1 VTGRTNFCLSIGFI
15 PKPVPTFGSD
25 ALEQQETIMSR
36 IGIHS
41 FVWSASSAQDDLER
55 TLANTREAGF
65 DLIEFSY
72 LDPANVDVGGLAKRI
87 AELDLGVAISIG
99 LPPDGDISSADKA
112 IAAHGVE
119 VLNDTIALTRD
130 LGGRKVA
137 GILSTSHGLQTE
149 APTRDQWNRSAAT
162 LAKVAET
169 AKTAGVTLNLEIV
182 NRFESNLLNTAA
194 QGLAFIEDTGS
205 DNIFLHLDTFHMN
218 IEEADI
224 GLAIRHAAKK
234 IGYVHIGESHRGF
247 LGTGN
252 IDFAAIFDALT
263 AIGYGDDLSFESFS
277 SEIVDENLSKKTAIW
292 RNLWTDNMELAR
304 HARRFI
310 AIGLETARR
319 KAELVAS
326 SHQP

>member
-1 VTGRTNFCLSIGFI
+1 
-15 PKPVPTFGSD
+15 
-25 ALEQQETIMSR
+25 MSR

-41 FVWSASSAQDDLER
+41 FVWSASSAQSELER

-72 LDPANVDVGGLAKRI
+72 LDPANVDIGGLAKRI
-87 AELDLGVAISIG
+87 ADLGLGVAISIG
-99 LPPDGDISSADKA
+99 LPADGDISSADKA
-112 IAAHGVE
+112 IAARGVDI
-119 VLNDTIALTRD
+119 LNQTIALTRD
-130 LGGRKVA
+130 LGGQKVG

-149 APTRDQWNRSAAT
+149 APTRDQWSRSAAT

-169 AKTAGVTLNLEIV
+169 AKAAGVTLNLEIV
-182 NRFESNLLNTAA
+182 NRFESNLLNTSA

-218 IEEADI
+218 IEEADV
-224 GLAIRHAAKK
+224 GLAIRHAAGK

-263 AIGYGDDLSFESFS
+263 AIGYDDDLSFESFS

-292 RNLWTDNMELAR
+292 RNLWTDNMALAK
-304 HARRFI
+304 HARAFI
-310 AIGLETARR
+310 GLGLETARR
-319 KAELVAS
+319 KAELVSAR
-326 SHQP
+326 HKQ

>member
-1 VTGRTNFCLSIGFI
+1 
-15 PKPVPTFGSD
+15 
-25 ALEQQETIMSR
+25 MSR

-41 FVWSASSAQDDLER
+41 FVWSASSAQADLER
-55 TLANTREAGF
+55 TLANTKEAGF

-72 LDPANVDVGGLAKRI
+72 LDPADVDIGRLAKSI
-87 AELDLGVAISIG
+87 ADLGLGVAISIG
-99 LPPDGDISSADKA
+99 LPADGDISSPDKA
-112 IAAHGVE
+112 VAARGVE
-119 VLNDTIALTRD
+119 ILNRTVALTRD
-130 LGGRKVA
+130 LGGQKVG
-137 GILSTSHGLQTE
+137 GILSASHGLQTE

-162 LAKVAET
+162 LARVAET
-169 AKTAGVTLNLEIV
+169 AKAAGVTLNLEIV
-182 NRFESNLLNTAA
+182 NRFESNLINTAA

-218 IEEADI
+218 IEEADV

-247 LGTGN
+247 LGTGS

-263 AIGYGDDLSFESFS
+263 AIGYSDDLSFESFS
-277 SEIVDENLSKKTAIW
+277 SEIVDENLSRKTAIW

-310 AIGLETARR
+310 AVGLETARR
-319 KAELVAS
+319 KAELVSAS
-326 SHQP
+326 QRP

>member
-1 VTGRTNFCLSIGFI
+1 M
-15 PKPVPTFGSD
+15 
-25 ALEQQETIMSR
+25 AR

-41 FVWSASSAQDDLER
+41 FVWSASSAQADLER
-55 TLANTREAGF
+55 TLANTKEAGF

-72 LDPANVDVGGLAKRI
+72 LDPANVDIGRLARRI
-87 AELDLGVAISIG
+87 ADLDLGVAISIG
-99 LPPDGDISSADKA
+99 LPADGDISSADRA
-112 IAAHGVE
+112 VAARGVDI
-119 VLNDTIALTRD
+119 LNRTIALTRD
-130 LGGRKVA
+130 LGGRKVG

-149 APTRDQWNRSAAT
+149 APTRDQWTRSAAT

-169 AKTAGVTLNLEIV
+169 AKAAGVTLNLEIV

-194 QGLAFIEDTGS
+194 QGLAFIKDTGS

-218 IEEADI
+218 VEEADAA
-224 GLAIRHAAKK
+224 LAIRNAAGR

-247 LGTGN
+247 LGTGS
-252 IDFAAIFDALT
+252 IDFAGIFDALT
-263 AIGYGDDLSFESFS
+263 AIGYDDDLSFESFS

-310 AIGLETARR
+310 AVGLETARR
-319 KAELVAS
+319 KAELVTAT
-326 SHQP
+326 QKP

>member
-1 VTGRTNFCLSIGFI
+1 MLTLAGWPGASPTSI
-15 PKPVPTFGSD
+15 S
-25 ALEQQETIMSR
+25 AWR
-36 IGIHS
+36 
-41 FVWSASSAQDDLER
+41 SASDCRPTATFQ
-55 TLANTREAGF
+55 A
-65 DLIEFSY
+65 
-72 LDPANVDVGGLAKRI
+72 P
-87 AELDLGVAISIG
+87 
-99 LPPDGDISSADKA
+99 DKA

-119 VLNDTIALTRD
+119 ILKRTIALTRD

-169 AKTAGVTLNLEIV
+169 AKAAGVTLNLEIV

-218 IEEADI
+218 IEEADV

-263 AIGYGDDLSFESFS
+263 AIGYSDDLSFESFS

-319 KAELVAS
+319 KAELVSS
-326 SHQP
+326 SHRP

>member
-1 VTGRTNFCLSIGFI
+1 
-15 PKPVPTFGSD
+15 
-25 ALEQQETIMSR
+25 MSR

-41 FVWSASSAQDDLER
+41 FVWSASSAQGDLER
-55 TLANTREAGF
+55 TLANTKEAGF

-72 LDPANVDVGGLAKRI
+72 LDPANVEIGGLAKRI
-87 AELDLGVAISIG
+87 ADLDLGVAISIG
-99 LPPDGDISSADKA
+99 LPADGDISSADKT
-112 IAAHGVE
+112 IAARGVE
-119 VLNDTIALTRD
+119 ILNDTISLTRD
-130 LGGRKVA
+130 LGGQKVA
-137 GILSTSHGLQTE
+137 GILSTGHGLQAQ
-149 APTRDQWNRSAAT
+149 APTPDQWNRSAGT

-169 AKTAGVTLNLEIV
+169 ARAAGVTLNLEIV

-205 DNIFLHLDTFHMN
+205 DNIFLHLDSFHMN
-218 IEEADI
+218 IEEADV
-224 GLAIRHAAKK
+224 GLAIRHAAGK

-263 AIGYGDDLSFESFS
+263 AIGYSDDLSFESFS

-292 RNLWTDNMELAR
+292 RNLWTDNMELAQ

-310 AIGLETARR
+310 AIGLETSRR
-319 KAELVAS
+319 KAELVSS
-326 SHQP
+326 SHRP

>member
-1 VTGRTNFCLSIGFI
+1 
-15 PKPVPTFGSD
+15 
-25 ALEQQETIMSR
+25 MSR

-41 FVWSASSAQDDLER
+41 FVWSASSAQGDLER
-55 TLANTREAGF
+55 TLANTKEAGF

-72 LDPANVDVGGLAKRI
+72 LDPANVDIGGLAKRI

-99 LPPDGDISSADKA
+99 LPADGDISSADNA
-112 IAAHGVE
+112 TAAHGVE
-119 VLNDTIALTRD
+119 ILKRTIALTRD
-130 LGGRKVA
+130 LGGQKVA
-137 GILSTSHGLQTE
+137 GILSTSHGLQAQ
-149 APTRDQWNRSAAT
+149 APTRDQWNRSAGT

-169 AKTAGVTLNLEIV
+169 ARAAGVTLNLEIV

-194 QGLAFIEDTGS
+194 QGRAFIEATGS

-224 GLAIRHAAKK
+224 GLAIRHAADK

-252 IDFAAIFDALT
+252 IDFAATFDALT
-263 AIGYGDDLSFESFS
+263 AIGYSDDLSFESFS
-277 SEIVDENLSKKTAIW
+277 SEIVDENLSKKTAVW

-326 SHQP
+326 SHQL

>member
-1 VTGRTNFCLSIGFI
+1 
-15 PKPVPTFGSD
+15 
-25 ALEQQETIMSR
+25 MSR

-41 FVWSASSAQDDLER
+41 FVWSASSAQADLER
-55 TLANTREAGF
+55 TLANTKEAGF

-72 LDPANVDVGGLAKRI
+72 LDPADVDIGRLAKRI
-87 AELDLGVAISIG
+87 ADLGLGVAISIG
-99 LPPDGDISSADKA
+99 LPADGDISSPDKA
-112 IAAHGVE
+112 VAARGVE
-119 VLNDTIALTRD
+119 ILNHTVALTRD
-130 LGGRKVA
+130 LGGHKIG

-149 APTRDQWNRSAAT
+149 APTRDQWNRSAGT

-169 AKTAGVTLNLEIV
+169 AKAAGVTLNLEIV

-218 IEEADI
+218 IEEADV
-224 GLAIRHAAKK
+224 GLAIRHAARK

-247 LGTGN
+247 LGTGS
-252 IDFAAIFDALT
+252 IDFAAIFDALA
-263 AIGYGDDLSFESFS
+263 AIGYSDDLSFESFS
-277 SEIVDENLSKKTAIW
+277 SEIVDENLSRKTAIW

-310 AIGLETARR
+310 AVGLETARR
-319 KAELVAS
+319 KADLVSAS
-326 SHQP
+326 QRP

>member
-1 VTGRTNFCLSIGFI
+1 
-15 PKPVPTFGSD
+15 
-25 ALEQQETIMSR
+25 MSR

-41 FVWSASSAQDDLER
+41 FVWSASSAQADLER
-55 TLANTREAGF
+55 TLANTKEAGF

-72 LDPANVDVGGLAKRI
+72 LDPADVDIGRLAKSI
-87 AELDLGVAISIG
+87 ADLGLGVAISIG
-99 LPPDGDISSADKA
+99 LPADGDISSPDKA
-112 IAAHGVE
+112 VAAHGVE
-119 VLNDTIALTRD
+119 ILNRTVALTRD
-130 LGGRKVA
+130 LGGQKVG

-162 LAKVAET
+162 LARVAET
-169 AKTAGVTLNLEIV
+169 AKAAGVTLNLEIV

-218 IEEADI
+218 IEEADV

-247 LGTGN
+247 LGTGS

-263 AIGYGDDLSFESFS
+263 AIGYSDDLSFESFS
-277 SEIVDENLSKKTAIW
+277 SEIVDENLSRKTAIW

-310 AIGLETARR
+310 AVGLETARR
-319 KAELVAS
+319 KAELVAAA
-326 SHQP
+326 QRP

>member
-1 VTGRTNFCLSIGFI
+1 
-15 PKPVPTFGSD
+15 
-25 ALEQQETIMSR
+25 MSR

-41 FVWSASSAQDDLER
+41 FVWSASSAQGDLER

-72 LDPANVDVGGLAKRI
+72 LDPANVDVAGLARRI
-87 AELDLGVAISIG
+87 ADLDLGVAISIG
-99 LPPDGDISSADKA
+99 LPADGDISSADKA

-119 VLNDTIALTRD
+119 VLKRTIALTRD

-137 GILSTSHGLQTE
+137 GILSTGHGLQTE

-169 AKTAGVTLNLEIV
+169 AKAAAVTLNLEIV

-218 IEEADI
+218 IEEADV
-224 GLAIRHAAKK
+224 GLAIRHAADK

-263 AIGYGDDLSFESFS
+263 AVGYSDDLSFESFS

-319 KAELVAS
+319 KAELVS
-326 SHQP
+326 STHRP

>member
-1 VTGRTNFCLSIGFI
+1 M
-15 PKPVPTFGSD
+15 
-25 ALEQQETIMSR
+25 AR

-41 FVWSASSAQDDLER
+41 FVWSASSAQADLER
-55 TLANTREAGF
+55 TLANTKEAGF

-72 LDPANVDVGGLAKRI
+72 LDPANVDIGRLARRI
-87 AELDLGVAISIG
+87 ADLDLDVAISIG
-99 LPPDGDISSADKA
+99 LPADGDISSADRA
-112 IAAHGVE
+112 VAARGVDI
-119 VLNDTIALTRD
+119 LNRTIALTRD
-130 LGGRKVA
+130 LGGQKVG

-169 AKTAGVTLNLEIV
+169 AKAAGVTLNLEIV

-205 DNIFLHLDTFHMN
+205 DNIFLHLDSFHMN
-218 IEEADI
+218 IEEADA
-224 GLAIRHAAKK
+224 GLAIRNAAGK

-247 LGTGN
+247 LGTGS

-263 AIGYGDDLSFESFS
+263 AIGYSDDLSFESFS

-310 AIGLETARR
+310 AVGLETARR
-319 KAELVAS
+319 KAELVTAT
-326 SHQP
+326 QKP

>member
-1 VTGRTNFCLSIGFI
+1 M
-15 PKPVPTFGSD
+15 
-25 ALEQQETIMSR
+25 AR

-41 FVWSASSAQDDLER
+41 FVWSASSAQADLER
-55 TLANTREAGF
+55 TLANTKEAGF
-65 DLIEFSY
+65 ELIEFSY
-72 LDPANVDVGGLAKRI
+72 LDPANVDIGRLARRI
-87 AELDLGVAISIG
+87 ADLDLGVAISIG
-99 LPPDGDISSADKA
+99 LPANGDISSADRA
-112 IAAHGVE
+112 VAARGVDI
-119 VLNDTIALTRD
+119 LNRTIALTRD
-130 LGGRKVA
+130 LGGRKVG

-169 AKTAGVTLNLEIV
+169 AKAAGVTLNLEIV

-218 IEEADI
+218 IEEADAA
-224 GLAIRHAAKK
+224 LAIRNAVGK

-247 LGTGN
+247 LGTGS
-252 IDFAAIFDALT
+252 IDFAGIFDALT
-263 AIGYGDDLSFESFS
+263 AIGYDDDLSFESFS

-310 AIGLETARR
+310 AVGLETARR
-319 KAELVAS
+319 KAELVTAT
-326 SHQP
+326 QKP

>member
-1 VTGRTNFCLSIGFI
+1 
-15 PKPVPTFGSD
+15 
-25 ALEQQETIMSR
+25 MSR

-41 FVWSASSAQDDLER
+41 FVWSASSAQADLER
-55 TLANTREAGF
+55 TLANTKEAGF

-72 LDPANVDVGGLAKRI
+72 LDPADVDIGRLAKSI
-87 AELDLGVAISIG
+87 ADLGLGVAISIG
-99 LPPDGDISSADKA
+99 LPADGDISSPDKA
-112 IAAHGVE
+112 VAARGVE
-119 VLNDTIALTRD
+119 ILNRTVALTRD
-130 LGGRKVA
+130 LGGQKVG

-149 APTRDQWNRSAAT
+149 APTRDQWNRSAGT

-169 AKTAGVTLNLEIV
+169 AKAAGVTLNLEIV

-218 IEEADI
+218 IEEADV

-234 IGYVHIGESHRGF
+234 VGYVHIGESHRGF
-247 LGTGN
+247 LGTGS

-263 AIGYGDDLSFESFS
+263 AIGYSDDLSFESFS
-277 SEIVDENLSKKTAIW
+277 SEIVDENLSRKTAIW

-310 AIGLETARR
+310 AVGLETARR
-319 KAELVAS
+319 KADLVSAS
-326 SHQP
+326 QRP

>member
-1 VTGRTNFCLSIGFI
+1 
-15 PKPVPTFGSD
+15 
-25 ALEQQETIMSR
+25 MSR

-41 FVWSASSAQDDLER
+41 FVWSASSAQGDLER
-55 TLANTREAGF
+55 TLANTKEAGF

-87 AELDLGVAISIG
+87 ADLDLGVAISIG
-99 LPPDGDISSADKA
+99 LPADGDISSADKA

-119 VLNDTIALTRD
+119 ILNRTIALTRD

-169 AKTAGVTLNLEIV
+169 AKAAGVTLNLEIV

-194 QGLAFIEDTGS
+194 QGLAFIDDTGS

-218 IEEADI
+218 IEEADV

-263 AIGYGDDLSFESFS
+263 AIGYSDDISFESFS

-319 KAELVAS
+319 KAELVSS
-326 SHQP
+326 SHRP

>member
-1 VTGRTNFCLSIGFI
+1 
-15 PKPVPTFGSD
+15 
-25 ALEQQETIMSR
+25 MSR

-41 FVWSASSAQDDLER
+41 FVWSASSAQGDLER
-55 TLANTREAGF
+55 TLANTKEAGF

-72 LDPANVDVGGLAKRI
+72 LDPANVDIGGLAKRI
-87 AELDLGVAISIG
+87 ADLDLGVAISIG
-99 LPPDGDISSADKA
+99 LPADGDISSADKT
-112 IAAHGVE
+112 IAARGVE
-119 VLNDTIALTRD
+119 ILNDTISLTRD
-130 LGGRKVA
+130 LGGQKVA
-137 GILSTSHGLQTE
+137 GILSTGHGLQAQ
-149 APTRDQWNRSAAT
+149 APTPDQWNRSAGT

-169 AKTAGVTLNLEIV
+169 ARAAGVTLNLEIV

-205 DNIFLHLDTFHMN
+205 DNIFLHLDSFHMN
-218 IEEADI
+218 IEEADV
-224 GLAIRHAAKK
+224 GLAIRHAAGK

-263 AIGYGDDLSFESFS
+263 AIGYSDDLSFESFS

-310 AIGLETARR
+310 AIGLETSRR
-319 KAELVAS
+319 KAELVSS
-326 SHQP
+326 SHRP